1 MPRSQLTDIGVRN
14 LKPPAAGQVTHW
26 DTALRGFAVRISQGG
41 SRTFIVVHG
50 EDRKRRTLGHY
61 PNMSLSA
68 ARAQAKQIF
77 AGITLGFIKSG
88 KRSKSQTFH
97 DVAGLFLS
105 NVEVRNKPRTF
116 RDYKRLLNRHFL
128 PVLGKRQIG
137 DIEAHEIAKIIDGI
151 LRTPSE
157 CAHAFAV
164 IKIFFRWAI
173 RRRITKNNPT
183 DGLQGPP
190 KARAR
195 ERVLTESEL
204 RTVLLQARQ
213 SGYPFGI
220 VLELLALTGQRR
232 SEIGALKWQW
242 IDTTNQT
249 ITLPSSVTKN
259 KREHKLPYDQAVA
272 DLLAI
277 IPRTGSFL
285 FPGDRDTEL
294 PFSGWSNFK
303 AAFDKRCKIAP
314 WTLHDL
320 RRTFATNL
328 AALGVRLEVTEKL
341 LNHISGSFSGIVGVY
356 QRHGYQDEM
365 RAAMAVWEK
374 RLAEITQQHQLS
386 PV

>member
-1 MPRSQLTDIGVRN
+1 MRLALTDIFIRSV
-14 LKPPAAGQVTHW
+14 KPSGRSSINVFDSTTRGLCLRIGAGGTKSFCHIEGKERTRTYIGQYPALSLAEAR
-26 DTALRGFAVRISQGG
+26 TACRRIVSE
-41 SRTFIVVHG
+41 RI
-50 EDRKRRTLGHY
+50 L
-61 PNMSLSA
+61 
-68 ARAQAKQIF
+68 
-77 AGITLGFIKSG
+77 GITQKPKATMTL
-88 KRSKSQTFH
+88 Q
-97 DVAGLFLS
+97 DAVEQFLTNS
-105 NVEVRNKPRTF
+105 EVRNKPRTA
-116 RDYKRLLNRHFL
+116 RDYKRLLTRHFVA
-128 PVLGKRQIG
+128 PLGKKQIA
-137 DIEAHEIAKIIDGI
+137 DIEAQDIAKIIDDI

-183 DGLQGPP
+183 EGLQGPP
-190 KARAR
+190 KARPR

-204 RTVLLQARQ
+204 RAVLLNARQ
-213 SGYPFGI
+213 SGYPFGK

-242 IDTTNQT
+242 IDTANRTM
-249 ITLPSSVTKN
+249 TLPSSVTKN
-259 KREHKLPYDQAVA
+259 KREHKLPYGQAVA
-272 DLLAI
+272 DLLES

-341 LNHISGSFSGIVGVY
+341 LNHISGSFAGIVGVY

-365 RAAMAVWEK
+365 RAAMMVWEK
-374 RLAEITQQHQLS
+374 RLAEIMEEHQLS
-386 PV
+386 PS